1 MVRACPEFNVSNV
14 HIHGKNDF
22 LRLGAVPSLESHS
35 IVFWL
40 DRWGLSPLGL
50 QIVAKLQQVRQELIH
65 GETKLLV
72 AEPYEEEVVEEV
84 YHHAY

>member
-1 MVRACPEFNVSNV
+1 M
-14 HIHGKNDF
+14 
-22 LRLGAVPSLESHS
+22 
-35 IVFWL
+35 
-40 DRWGLSPLGL
+40 GL
-50 QIVAKLQQVRQELIH
+50 QIVAKLQQVRQKLIH